1 MKWHVFAWQI
11 IYDDHVRYPRPPF
24 FRGQWKREQ
33 RRLVQ
38 DSNAENHI
46 VYVTVTP
53 SQSESG
59 RGSLLVGNEGNHMN
73 TGNY

>member
-1 MKWHVFAWQI
+1 VKSHVFAWQI
-11 IYDDHVRYPRPPF
+11 IYYDHVRYPRPPIV
-24 FRGQWKREQ
+24 RGEWKCEQ

-38 DSNAENHI
+38 DSNAEIGI

-59 RGSLLVGNEGNHMN
+59 RGSLLVGYDGNHMN
-73 TGNY
+73 TG